1 LKSYILKT
9 LLSLLEGPCLIK
21 KRQITVFTIGHST
34 RTINEFVELLKTNSV
49 TLVVDVRTIPRS
61 RHNPQFNKE
70 TLPNTLKTYG
80 IKYIHM
86 PEIGGL
92 RRPKHDSINLAWKN
106 MGFRGYADYMQTQ
119 EFTDN
124 LLKIIAL
131 ARENRLTLMC
141 AEALPWRCHR
151 SLISDALVA
160 RHIKVEHIIGPTSC
174 LNHQLCEMAHVE
186 GTRITYP
193 LFTKE
198 TPQRT
203 LGDFAETY

>member
-1 LKSYILKT
+1 MLKESELV
-9 LLSLLEGPCLIK
+9 
-21 KRQITVFTIGHST
+21 VFTIGHST
-34 RTINEFVELLKTNSV
+34 RTIEEFVELLKTYTIN
-49 TLVVDVRTIPRS
+49 LVVDVRTVPRS
-61 RHNPQFNKE
+61 PHNPQFNKE
-70 TLPNTLKTYG
+70 TLPNTLKSLG

-106 MGFRGYADYMQTQ
+106 SGFRGYADYMKTK
-119 EFTDN
+119 EFADS

-131 ARENRLTLMC
+131 ARENRLVLMC

-151 SLISDALVA
+151 SLISDALVV
-160 RHIKVEHIIGPTSC
+160 RHVKVEHIISATSC
-174 LNHQLCEMAHVE
+174 LNHQLNEMALAE
-186 GTRITYP
+186 GTKITYP

-203 LGDFAETY
+203 LGDFGSQ